1 MRTDTATNIGINSK
15 DIEVVE
21 SIFLLGSTI
30 KNKGITSKKKY
41 MAD

>member
-1 MRTDTATNIGINSK
+1 MRTDTATSIRINSK

-30 KNKGITSKKKY
+30 KNEGITVKKY